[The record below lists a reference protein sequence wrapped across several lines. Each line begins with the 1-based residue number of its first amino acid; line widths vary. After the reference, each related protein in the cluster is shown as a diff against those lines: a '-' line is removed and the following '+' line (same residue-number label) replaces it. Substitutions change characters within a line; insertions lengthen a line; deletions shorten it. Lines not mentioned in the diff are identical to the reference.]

1 MTDFNFPYLEAK
13 DKLIFERF
21 INKLV
26 KHGFN
31 LKNIRIPE
39 FNIANKIIEQEGGI
53 VNYEAWQQWKASIY
67 KGEKLIDKNVVSRF
81 YLGKNMSD
89 KVFLDI
95 KYKMNKLKKKI
106 YNNFDSI
113 DFIILPTL
121 SIKAPKI
128 KKITG
133 RDRYVFY
140 NNLVLSN
147 TRIAN
152 LFNFPAI
159 TMPIKKNYWLS
170 FSVLCKQKN
179 DESLLSVAQ
188 EIENVIYDKSN

>member
-1 MTDFNFPYLEAK
+1 M
-13 DKLIFERF
+13 KL
-21 INKLV
+21 
-26 KHGFN
+26 GT
-31 LKNIRIPE
+31 
-39 FNIANKIIEQEGGI
+39 
-53 VNYEAWQQWKASIY
+53 YWKASIY
-67 KGEKLIDKNVVSRF
+67 KGENLIDKNVLSRF
-81 YLGKNMSD
+81 HLGKNMSD

-95 KYKMNKLKKKI
+95 KYKINKLKKKI

-121 SIKAPKI
+121 SIKAPEI
-128 KKITG
+128 KKIT
-133 RDRYVFY
+133 DHERYIFY

-170 FSVLCKQKN
+170 FSVFCKEKK
-179 DESLLSVAQ
+179 DEILLSVAQ
-188 EIENVIYDKSN
+188 EIENVIYD